1 MTTRVAVLLL
11 ASLVL
16 GAALVLDAAPAA
28 AQPADCAAL
37 PTSAQKA
44 HTCNPQE
51 QCLAQVE
58 GKLKGPA
65 LAAARGDCQRLP
77 TSGTCY
83 GPDTYNPQAECR
95 ERQGKK

>member
-1 MTTRVAVLLL
+1 MKRVVPLLL
-11 ASLVL
+11 ASL
-16 GAALVLDAAPAA
+16 ALSAVPAL
-28 AQPADCAAL
+28 AQPTDCGAL
-37 PTSAQKA
+37 PSSAQKA
-44 HTCNPQE
+44 RTCNPQQ

-65 LAAARGDCQRLP
+65 LESARKDCERLP

-95 ERQGKK
+95 EQTRKK

>member
-1 MTTRVAVLLL
+1 MKRALSLLL
-11 ASLVL
+11 AWVL
-16 GAALVLDAAPAA
+16 LAAAPVA

-44 HTCNPQE
+44 RTCNPQE

-65 LAAARGDCQRLP
+65 LDSARRDCQRLP
-77 TSGTCY
+77 SSGTCY

-95 ERQGKK
+95 ERQGKKQ